1 MTECKYL
8 HFQRREWVKVKKIST
23 WVSVNISVRLVCRS
37 RISGDGGRGMGAVG
51 WGEDIPQGT
60 PHIPRCLETFT
71 IGFVFVRSLK
81 QGVATL

>member
-1 MTECKYL
+1 MLDL
-8 HFQRREWVKVKKIST
+8 HADPGFLEMGAGEWVQ
-23 WVSVNISVRLVCRS
+23 LV
-37 RISGDGGRGMGAVG
+37 GG
-51 WGEDIPQGT
+51 GEDIPQGT